1 MATDWELMQLLQG
14 FTGSLVEEIQWSWKE
29 RERGGGGKKGEV
41 LINAKLISFLRCDFE
56 AGIIHVVI

>member
-29 RERGGGGKKGEV
+29 RERGGGGEGKSLNQRE
-41 LINAKLISFLRCDFE
+41 INFFFA
-56 AGIIHVVI
+56 V

>member
-1 MATDWELMQLLQG
+1 MAMDWELMQLLQG

-29 RERGGGGKKGEV
+29 RERGGGRKGEV
-41 LINAKLISFLRCDFE
+41 LINVKLISFLRCDFE